1 MLGVGAVLLAA
12 GASTRY
18 GAENK
23 LAAEIDGRPLVRIV
37 ADFLAAAGLLEIIVV
52 TGAGAEEVE
61 RALAGLPA
69 RFARNAR
76 WQSGMGSSIAA
87 GVSALSPDIAG
98 AFVVPGD
105 MPLLTAPLLRRL
117 IAEFERN
124 GGEKIVYP
132 ATPRGE
138 QRNPVLWPREYFPEL
153 RALSGREGAKALL
166 KSLSAECVA
175 LACDPVAFVDIDTPA
190 DLAKVSGQLERSPAP
205 PSS

>member
-37 ADFLAAAGLLEIIVV
+37 ADTLAAAGLVEIIVV

-69 RFARNAR
+69 RFVHNAR

-87 GVSALSPDIAG
+87 GVSVLSPDVAG
-98 AFVVPGD
+98 TFVVLGD
-105 MPLLTAPLLRRL
+105 MPLLTVSLLRGL
-117 IAEFERN
+117 TAEFERN
-124 GGEKIVYP
+124 GGAKIVYP
-132 ATPRGE
+132 ATPQGE
-138 QRNPVLWPREYFPEL
+138 QHNPVLWPREYFPDL
-153 RALSGREGAKALL
+153 RAFSGRDGAKALL

-175 LACDPVAFVDIDTPA
+175 LACDPVAFVDVDTPA